1 MFIGLPRRA
10 NSESPCEDANA
21 TPCSGSLGNSKR
33 DIKLDK
39 LCSASACDED
49 AMFNRKISGSRKVRI
64 YKPTVVAVS
73 GLGIFDAGSDLLDG
87 FGNELTQ
94 FHSNTPHVDATETP
108 NVLGNRLAAGGAAK
122 EGETE

>member
-1 MFIGLPRRA
+1 
-10 NSESPCEDANA
+10 
-21 TPCSGSLGNSKR
+21 
-33 DIKLDK
+33 
-39 LCSASACDED
+39 
-49 AMFNRKISGSRKVRI
+49 MFNRKISGSRKVRI